1 MSAAARAVRSTSIR
15 GLSDWLLTGLVR
27 GAVAGALTP
36 IIAALVALPVAVLW
50 PRQPLPPGTTTSSS
64 AGTSPLAAFSAL
76 MYVSILLMIASSIGS
91 SVGATIGVV
100 AGGAGGAIDALTR
113 RRIAPAAI
121 GGCVVAVACIFAIGV
136 TLMLLDR
143 QRDRTSSGD
152 AAALA
157 LVALPFA
164 LSAMGLVVAPLRRG
178 SVDPVHPLLVDVRSR

>member
-1 MSAAARAVRSTSIR
+1 
-15 GLSDWLLTGLVR
+15 
-27 GAVAGALTP
+27 
-36 IIAALVALPVAVLW
+36 
-50 PRQPLPPGTTTSSS
+50 
-64 AGTSPLAAFSAL
+64 
-76 MYVSILLMIASSIGS
+76 
-91 SVGATIGVV
+91 
-100 AGGAGGAIDALTR
+100 
-113 RRIAPAAI
+113 
-121 GGCVVAVACIFAIGV
+121 VVAVACIFAIGV